1 MATTQEHKDM
11 QLSDIQRVNELQH
24 ELEEIA
30 LKTKTLSLDKIMELQ
45 QQRTQ
50 LEIKL
55 FTLKT
60 RFKTRKHIATN
71 STYHILK

>member
-11 QLSDIQRVNELQH
+11 RLSDMQRENELQH
-24 ELEEIA
+24 QLAEIA
-30 LKTKTLSLDKIMELQ
+30 LKTKTLPLDKIMELQ
-45 QQRTQ
+45 QQRTE

-60 RFKTRKHIATN
+60 RFKTRKHIASN